1 MPIFAPGIISLGE
14 AREKASLEGCL
25 EASLTGHL
33 VYTTTHAGSVT
44 EGSRRMV
51 VNFPAEERDARAFD
65 LITSLQL
72 FATGPRL

>member
-1 MPIFAPGIISLGE
+1 MPIFAPDIISLGE
-14 AREKASLEGCL
+14 ARDKASLEGCL

-44 EGSRRMV
+44 EGLRRMV